1 MPERTA
7 RVFQRI
13 ADIPAAAWNR
23 CANPGGPDEGYH
35 PFLDH
40 RFLAAL
46 EASGSA
52 CAETGWQPFHLLL
65 SQGEEPIGAVPMYLK
80 SHSRGEYVFDA
91 GWAAAL
97 ERAGGRYYPKLQASI
112 PFTPATGPRLL
123 TVRPDGGDESQLLGA
138 AVEAARQTGVSS
150 LHFTFMPEAQWRRAG
165 EAGLL
170 QRIDTQFHWENAG
183 YATFDDFLAALSAKK
198 RKNIRRERREATSH
212 DIEVEWLTGSDL
224 AERHWDS
231 FYAFYRDTGARKWGV
246 PYLTRRFFS
255 LLQEAM
261 PERVL
266 LVMARRRGRHIA
278 GALNFIGS
286 DTLFGRNWGCVEDHR
301 FLHFELCY
309 YQAMD
314 FAIARGLR
322 RVEAGAQ
329 GPHKI
334 ARGYL
339 PRATYSAHWVRD
351 AGFRDAVRQYL
362 AQERGHVAQD
372 MEWIADHAPFRKDAA
387 PGSAGAAAPAPPRG
401 AA

>member
-1 MPERTA
+1 MSERTA
-7 RVFQRI
+7 RVFQSI
-13 ADIPAAAWNR
+13 ADIPADAWNR
-23 CANPGGPDEGYH
+23 CAHPGGSEADYN

-52 CAETGWQPFHLLL
+52 CPETGWHPFHLFL
-65 SQGEEPIGAVPMYLK
+65 SEGEEPIGAVPMYLK

-97 ERAGGRYYPKLQASI
+97 ERAGGRYYPKLQASV

-123 TVRPDGGDESQLLGA
+123 AAQRADEEAEAQLLGA

-150 LHFTFMPEAQWRRAG
+150 LHFTFMPEGQWRRAG
-165 EAGLL
+165 QAGLL
-170 QRIDTQFHWENAG
+170 QRIDTQFHWENPG
-183 YATFDDFLAALSAKK
+183 YATFVDFLAALSAKK
-198 RKNIRRERREATSH
+198 RKNVRRERREATAH
-212 DIEVEWLTGSDL
+212 DIQVEWLTGSDL

-231 FYAFYRDTGARKWGV
+231 FYAFYRDTSARKWGA

-255 LLQEAM
+255 LLSETM

-266 LVMARRRGRHIA
+266 LILASRGGRHIA

-286 DTLFGRNWGCVEDHR
+286 DTLFGRNWGCIEDHR

-314 FAIARGLR
+314 FAIAHGLQ

-339 PRATYSAHWVRD
+339 PQTTYSAHWVRD
-351 AGFRDAVRQYL
+351 EGFRDAVRRYL
-362 AQERGHVAQD
+362 AQERSHVSQD
-372 MEWIADHAPFRKDAA
+372 MEWIADHAPFRKADA
-387 PGSAGAAAPAPPRG
+387 AAAPPSPQEAG
-401 AA
+401 